1 MRTLIVHNGASGFG
15 SDAVYLF
22 ERSLLHTGD
31 RCEFRS
37 LAADWDADEAV
48 ADADDF
54 DLVVVSGGDGTVA
67 SLLYALRRHRAIV
80 CVFPSG
86 TANLFF
92 ASLGNSPEPAALARA
107 CRIGRTMECDL
118 GEVGWMGPEGRE
130 HRAGFTLMSGTGFD
144 AELMRA
150 AVPNKKAMGQ
160 AAYLMAAVGN
170 PNPPLLT
177 FTVEADGET
186 FVREGIACI
195 AANSAMLQGDLEI
208 VPDSRLDDGL
218 LDIIVLESPDAVGLL
233 KPLFLG
239 LIDRHGAN
247 LGRPSIERFRAREA
261 TISSS
266 RPIPMQIDGDPLD
279 HEVSS
284 FTARILPERCRLV
297 VDALSPYAVESGE
310 APLFPGTEVKA
321 FPTD

>member
-1 MRTLIVHNGASGFG
+1 MRTLIVHNEASGFG

-22 ERSLLHTGD
+22 ERSLLHPGD
-31 RCEFRS
+31 SCEFRS
-37 LAADWDADEAV
+37 LPEHWDAETEV

-67 SLLYALRRHRAIV
+67 SLLYALRSHDVNV

-92 ASLGNSPEPAALARA
+92 SNIGNSPEPAALARA
-107 CRIGRTMECDL
+107 CRIGSTLSSDL
-118 GEVGWMGPEGRE
+118 GEVSWKDPQGVLQ
-130 HRAGFTLMSGTGFD
+130 RAGFTLMSGTGFD
-144 AELMRA
+144 AELMLA
-150 AVPNKKAMGQ
+150 AIPNKKAMGQ
-160 AAYLMAAVGN
+160 AAYFMAAVGN
-170 PNPPLLT
+170 AKPPVVT
-177 FTVEADGET
+177 FTIEADGDT
-186 FVREGIACI
+186 FEREGIACI
-195 AANSAMLQGDLEI
+195 AANCAMLQGDLEI
-208 VPDSRLDDGL
+208 VPDCRLDDGL

-233 KPLFLG
+233 KPLLMG
-239 LIDRHGAN
+239 LIDRHGGN

-279 HEVSS
+279 YEVSS
-284 FTARILPERCRLV
+284 FCARVLPEPCRIV
-297 VDALSPYAVESGE
+297 VDSLSHYADESGR

-321 FPTD
+321 FPCD